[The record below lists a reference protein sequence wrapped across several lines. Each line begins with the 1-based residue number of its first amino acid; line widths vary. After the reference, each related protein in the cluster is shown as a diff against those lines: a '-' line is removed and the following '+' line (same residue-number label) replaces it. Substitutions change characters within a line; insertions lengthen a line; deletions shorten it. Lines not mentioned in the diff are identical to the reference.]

1 MNQPL
6 INFCYNGQSGESEI
20 RSMELDGILYT
31 SLKDITTALNLEN
44 RALNERHS
52 TKLYTTV
59 VQGIIH
65 DLDQDEF
72 LQLDASSN
80 HKDGEIFLTQP
91 GLYRVLSND
100 KTEAGKKFQ
109 RWLFHEALP
118 AIIKYGEYPA
128 PLSATS
134 KNIETSI
141 LAQAEILQKTM
152 KIAFDNF
159 KSIQLHQNKIDLQE
173 KKFEQVDQKID
184 SLNQTVNEF
193 KEKQEEKF
201 YSIKEYFL
209 KSNFDRSDILE
220 NYVQGRA
227 LYLSNDH
234 SKSVKHSFE
243 DGAQVPKFPEWLI
256 AQAIEEEQNRLDLK
270 NR

>member
-65 DLDQDEF
+65 DLDDDEF
-72 LQLDASSN
+72 LQLDSLSEHN
-80 HKDGEIFLTQP
+80 NGEIFLTQP

-128 PLSATS
+128 PSQSKS
-134 KNIETSI
+134 KNIENSI
-141 LAQAEILQKTM
+141 LAQAEILQETM

-159 KSIQLHQNKIDLQE
+159 KSIQLHQNRIDLQE
-173 KKFEQVDQKID
+173 K
-184 SLNQTVNEF
+184 N
-193 KEKQEEKF
+193 
-201 YSIKEYFL
+201 
-209 KSNFDRSDILE
+209 
-220 NYVQGRA
+220 
-227 LYLSNDH
+227 
-234 SKSVKHSFE
+234 
-243 DGAQVPKFPEWLI
+243 
-256 AQAIEEEQNRLDLK
+256 
-270 NR
+270 